1 MVFEKIKA
9 SFGSMNLEK
18 IGINL
23 MPLTL
28 IIWLVVFFIQDKLPS
43 WMNEKFFF
51 VLFISSV
58 VFFFAQ
64 KIRKIPEINRD
75 KSPMVYY
82 SSHFF
87 LLSLVVIAVNQF
99 LKNKWLIDNLFYISV
114 LSIGFGFLTFYASR
128 DRVEKEIE
136 EEKISEE
143 EAERKRA
150 GEFDEK
156 FPRVAKIWGLRRFV
170 KWMYKEGWGY
180 GVGLIAIVVLG
191 FVLRAWNLN
200 YLQGADNFNLISS
213 LSYFQNGEFL
223 YLRNPQIT
231 LLLGCLFHFF
241 GKSLF
246 VARLPFVIIGV
257 ISIYL
262 TYILGRFVNKKIG
275 LISAFLLAISPWAIE
290 LSSFVR
296 EYAELYFWNILFF
309 IILYNVYLKEIN
321 NKKGYWRFV
330 KYFMGI
336 SIFIILY
343 AKITF
348 NGTIK
353 SSLFVIITASIYFS
367 YNYIKRNYPR
377 NMKYFILTL
386 SMGFIFFFLIGH
398 KIWTAMDSKLIF
410 NPIWIGYLFNPQ
422 INIPMQWFSSLI
434 APPFF
439 LISLF
444 FIPLLFKGKEFKLF
458 YLVFMSNLALF
469 VFKYNGTYFHA
480 RYIYYFFFLYIII
493 FSGSFYYFF
502 KIYSKKIKLQ
512 FFPRL
517 LTILFCIFLFLF
529 LFNNSFIAANHQNN
543 VDYPRYDTN
552 QPTFSGN
559 RNYYFEI
566 FQILET
572 YNFSN
577 NECILVEGEHPYYFV
592 WEYGYNINRTFTME
606 SGNTYEI
613 GDKVYYIS
621 TGNGVNEFDLAL
633 KNKRGYAIIY
643 HKETINMAQ
652 KKGLNKVDSY
662 LHWEIYRWGDF

>member
-1 MVFEKIKA
+1 M
-9 SFGSMNLEK
+9 
-18 IGINL
+18 
-23 MPLTL
+23 
-28 IIWLVVFFIQDKLPS
+28 
-43 WMNEKFFF
+43 
-51 VLFISSV
+51 
-58 VFFFAQ
+58 
-64 KIRKIPEINRD
+64 
-75 KSPMVYY
+75 
-82 SSHFF
+82 
-87 LLSLVVIAVNQF
+87 
-99 LKNKWLIDNLFYISV
+99 
-114 LSIGFGFLTFYASR
+114 
-128 DRVEKEIE
+128 
-136 EEKISEE
+136 
-143 EAERKRA
+143 
-150 GEFDEK
+150 
-156 FPRVAKIWGLRRFV
+156 
-170 KWMYKEGWGY
+170 
-180 GVGLIAIVVLG
+180 
-191 FVLRAWNLN
+191 
-200 YLQGADNFNLISS
+200 
-213 LSYFQNGEFL
+213 
-223 YLRNPQIT
+223 
-231 LLLGCLFHFF
+231 
-241 GKSLF
+241 
-246 VARLPFVIIGV
+246 
-257 ISIYL
+257 
-262 TYILGRFVNKKIG
+262 
-275 LISAFLLAISPWAIE
+275 
-290 LSSFVR
+290 
-296 EYAELYFWNILFF
+296 FF

-559 RNYYFEI
+559 RNYYFDDYFAWLPKIVERDYITPYKLIKNLLERNGLYYALPEKVCMRFVEI
-566 FQILET
+566 SLPVLYFNKTKTQGEL
-572 YNFSN
+572 N
-577 NECILVEGEHPYYFV
+577 NEYPRIDRC
-592 WEYGYNINRTFTME
+592 R
-606 SGNTYEI
+606 
-613 GDKVYYIS
+613 IS
-621 TGNGVNEFDLAL
+621 
-633 KNKRGYAIIY
+633 
-643 HKETINMAQ
+643 
-652 KKGLNKVDSY
+652 
-662 LHWEIYRWGDF
+662 